1 MKKQAQPNN
10 SPGQGPCMTPRTM
23 LGDGDPSRSPVLWKL
38 PRFYGQEGLR
48 FHLSF
53 PQHFTQSQLQILL
66 AAVPGGG
73 RFGGDAKK
81 GLRQNPP
88 GAAGEEQEEFWQP
101 GCCGQ
106 GPCSQMLKYEVLIP
120 SSLEAGLGYQHGQGI
135 PGKATQGGMSRI
147 QAQGTASSA
156 LLLYF

>member
-1 MKKQAQPNN
+1 MLPPEVSSAFHP
-10 SPGQGPCMTPRTM
+10 TPA
-23 LGDGDPSRSPVLWKL
+23 S
-38 PRFYGQEGLR
+38 
-48 FHLSF
+48 H
-53 PQHFTQSQLQILL
+53 ILL

-81 GLRQNPP
+81 GLRQIPP

-120 SSLEAGLGYQHGQGI
+120 LPLEAGLGYQHGQGI
-135 PGKATQGGMSRI
+135 PGKVTQGGMSRI

-156 LLLYF
+156 PLLCF